1 MAEGE
6 VVAGVGAGSGALP
19 AGAAQSKGV
28 GVARGG
34 ALHAFLQQ
42 LRRDPY
48 ALVGVGIYLV
58 FILVGLGAGWLAPY
72 DPMEILFTEDGNL
85 AASLPPGAGH
95 WLGTTNLGRDIF
107 SQLVMGT
114 QPSLVV
120 GLSAAVAVAT
130 IGTLVGL
137 LAGYFGGW
145 VDQVLMRLTD
155 IILGLPF
162 LPFVI
167 VVTALLGPEL
177 RNIVAAVALLLWPNA
192 ARVIRAQVLTLSQR
206 QFVEAARVTGA
217 SEWRILFVHIA
228 PGVLPFSALYGA
240 FAVGWAILVQ
250 ASVSFLGFGGGDV
263 ISWGTMLQDA
273 YASQAL
279 DRGQYA
285 WFLPAGLCIVLVVLA
300 GFLVSRGYEELLF
313 PRLRDE

>member
-1 MAEGE
+1 MTRH
-6 VVAGVGAGSGALP
+6 LP
-19 AGAAQSKGV
+19 
-28 GVARGG
+28 
-34 ALHAFLQQ
+34 
-42 LRRDPY
+42 RDPY
-48 ALVGVGIYLV
+48 ALIGIGIYV
-58 FILVGLGAGWLAPY
+58 AFIIIGLCAGWLAPY
-72 DPMEILFTEDGNL
+72 DPMEILFTPEGGL
-85 AASLPPGAGH
+85 ATALPPSAEH

-107 SQLVMGT
+107 SQLVLGT
-114 QPSLVV
+114 QPSLIV
-120 GLSAAVAVAT
+120 GMSAAVAVAV
-130 IGTLVGL
+130 IGTVVGL
-137 LAGYFGGW
+137 VAGYFGGV

-167 VVTALLGPEL
+167 VVTALLGPAL
-177 RNIVAAVALLLWPNA
+177 HNIVFAVAIMLWPNA
-192 ARVIRAQVLTLSQR
+192 ARVIRSQVLTLSQR

-217 SEWRILFVHIA
+217 SEWRILFIHVA

-240 FAVGWAILVQ
+240 FAVGWAILTQ
-250 ASVSFLGFGGGDV
+250 ASISFLGFGSSET

-285 WFLPAGLCIVLVVLA
+285 WFLPAGICIVLVVLA

-313 PRLRDE
+313 PKLRDDK